1 MPQSMTEARVDWV
14 KSTVRQMEI
23 AGLDLTEVLTAG
35 FDKYVKGELT
45 FRELCAII
53 RDDGE

>member
-14 KSTVRQMEI
+14 KSAVRQMEI

-35 FDKYVKGELT
+35 FNKYVKGELT